1 MDFVDTNQF
10 FTFVIY
16 FWSLIPISRS
26 SSQNRVSA
34 KMADGRVRLFK
45 LSFCQLSAGMAD
57 GSVSLCKL
65 SFFQAQLI
73 AGMAELFYVYY
84 PFAKL
89 SLA

>member
-1 MDFVDTNQF
+1 MEFIDSNQLC
-10 FTFVIY
+10 TFLIY

-34 KMADGRVRLFK
+34 RMADGRVSLFK
-45 LSFCQLSAGMAD
+45 PSFCQLSAGMAD
-57 GSVSLCKL
+57 GSGRLCKL

-73 AGMAELFYVYY
+73 AGMAELFYVYF